1 MDFATLLA
9 MLDADELDLDGLRD
23 GLGELSRV
31 SEGANARIAEL
42 EGENAELSQKYT
54 ETAAKLWEMT
64 QAATSPDK
72 EPEGDEGDEGDEG
85 EDDGPES
92 DEELFGDLFEDNEE

>member
-1 MDFATLLA
+1 MNFATLLA

-42 EGENAELSQKYT
+42 EAANDELSQKYT

-64 QAATSPDK
+64 QAATAPA
-72 EPEGDEGDEGDEG
+72 DEGDEGGKGDDT
-85 EDDGPES
+85 EDDEPES
-92 DEELFGDLFEDNEE
+92 DEELFGDLFED

>member
-9 MLDADELDLDGLRD
+9 MLDADELDLDGVRD

-42 EGENAELSQKYT
+42 EAENEELSQKYT
-54 ETAAKLWEMT
+54 DTAAKLWEMT
-64 QAATSPDK
+64 QAATASAK
-72 EPEGDEGDEGDEG
+72 EPDGDEGDEGDE
-85 EDDGPES
+85 EPES
-92 DEELFGDLFEDNEE
+92 DEELFGDLFEEKK

>member
-1 MDFATLLA
+1 MDFATLLT

-42 EGENAELSQKYT
+42 EAANAELRDKYT
-54 ETAAKLWEMT
+54 ETAAKLWEMA
-64 QAATSPDK
+64 QAATAP
-72 EPEGDEGDEGDEG
+72 GDDT
-85 EDDGPES
+85 EDDDTEDDEPES
-92 DEELFGDLFEDNEE
+92 DEELFGDLFEEKK

>member
-23 GLGELSRV
+23 GLSELSRV

-42 EGENAELSQKYT
+42 EAANDELSQKYT

-64 QAATSPDK
+64 QAATAPAD
-72 EPEGDEGDEGDEG
+72 EGDEVVEGDEGDEER
-85 EDDGPES
+85 ES
-92 DEELFGDLFEDNEE
+92 DEELFGDLFED

>member
-9 MLDADELDLDGLRD
+9 MLGADELDLDGLRD

-42 EGENAELSQKYT
+42 EAENAELSQKYT

-64 QAATSPDK
+64 QAATAPA
-72 EPEGDEGDEGDEG
+72 DEGEGEGDEG
-85 EDDGPES
+85 EDEERES
-92 DEELFGDLFEDNEE
+92 DEELFGDLFEEKK

>member
-9 MLDADELDLDGLRD
+9 MLDADELDVDGLRD

-42 EGENAELSQKYT
+42 EAANSELSQKYT

-64 QAATSPDK
+64 QAATAPADD
-72 EPEGDEGDEGDEG
+72 PEGDDT
-85 EDDGPES
+85 EDDEPES
-92 DEELFGDLFEDNEE
+92 DEELFGDLFED

>member
-42 EGENAELSQKYT
+42 EAANGELERKYT

-64 QAATSPDK
+64 QAATAPAD
-72 EPEGDEGDEGDEG
+72 EGDGEGDEGDDE
-85 EDDGPES
+85 PES
-92 DEELFGDLFEDNEE
+92 DEELFGDLFED

>member
-42 EGENAELSQKYT
+42 EAANAELSDKYKDT
-54 ETAAKLWEMT
+54 TAKLWEMT
-64 QAATSPDK
+64 QAATASAK
-72 EPEGDEGDEGDEG
+72 EPEGDEGDEG
-85 EDDGPES
+85 EDDEPES
-92 DEELFGDLFEDNEE
+92 DEDLFGDLFEEKK

>member
-42 EGENAELSQKYT
+42 EHENSELSDKYT

-64 QAATSPDK
+64 QAATAK
-72 EPEGDEGDEGDEG
+72 EPDGDEGDEGDE
-85 EDDGPES
+85 EPES
-92 DEELFGDLFEDNEE
+92 DEELFGDLFEEKK

>member
-1 MDFATLLA
+1 MDFATLAA

-64 QAATSPDK
+64 QAATAPA
-72 EPEGDEGDEGDEG
+72 GEGDEGDEG
-85 EDDGPES
+85 EGEEPES
-92 DEELFGDLFEDNEE
+92 DEELFGDLFEDEK

>member
-9 MLDADELDLDGLRD
+9 MLDADELDMDGLRQ
-23 GLGELSRV
+23 GLGELSKV

-42 EGENAELSQKYT
+42 EAENGELSQKYT

-64 QAATSPDK
+64 QAATAK
-72 EPEGDEGDEGDEG
+72 EPEGDEGDEGDE
-85 EDDGPES
+85 EPES
-92 DEELFGDLFEDNEE
+92 DEELFGDLFED

>member
-9 MLDADELDLDGLRD
+9 MLDADELDLDGLRN
-23 GLGELSRV
+23 GLGELSKV

-42 EGENAELSQKYT
+42 EAANAELTDKYT

-64 QAATSPDK
+64 QAATAPNK
-72 EPEGDEGDEGDEG
+72 EPEGDEPEGDE
-85 EDDGPES
+85 PES
-92 DEELFGDLFEDNEE
+92 DEELFGDLFEEKK

>member
-9 MLDADELDLDGLRD
+9 MLDADELDLDGLRN
-23 GLGELSRV
+23 GLGELSKV

-64 QAATSPDK
+64 QAATAPNK
-72 EPEGDEGDEGDEG
+72 EPEGDEGDEG
-85 EDDGPES
+85 EDDEPES
-92 DEELFGDLFEDNEE
+92 DEELFGDLFDEKK

>member
-9 MLDADELDLDGLRD
+9 MLDADELDLDGLRN

-64 QAATSPDK
+64 QAATAPA
-72 EPEGDEGDEGDEG
+72 DEGEGEGDEG
-85 EDDGPES
+85 EDEEPES
-92 DEELFGDLFEDNEE
+92 DEELFGDLFEDEK

>member
-1 MDFATLLA
+1 MDFATVLA

-42 EGENAELSQKYT
+42 EHENTELSQKYT

-64 QAATSPDK
+64 QAATAPADDPEDD
-72 EPEGDEGDEGDEG
+72 EPEDDE
-85 EDDGPES
+85 PES
-92 DEELFGDLFEDNEE
+92 DEELFGDLFEEKK

>member
-9 MLDADELDLDGLRD
+9 MLDADELDVDGLRQ
-23 GLGELSRV
+23 GLGELSKV

-42 EGENAELSQKYT
+42 EAANAELSQKYT

-64 QAATSPDK
+64 QAATAPA
-72 EPEGDEGDEGDEG
+72 DEGEGEGDEG
-85 EDDGPES
+85 EDEEPES
-92 DEELFGDLFEDNEE
+92 DEELFGDLFEK

>member
-1 MDFATLLA
+1 

-64 QAATSPDK
+64 QAATAPNK
-72 EPEGDEGDEGDEG
+72 EPEGDEGDEG
-85 EDDGPES
+85 EDDEPES
-92 DEELFGDLFEDNEE
+92 DEELFGDLFEDEK

>member
-1 MDFATLLA
+1 MDFATVLA

-31 SEGANARIAEL
+31 SEGASARIAEL
-42 EGENAELSQKYT
+42 EAENSELAQKYT

-64 QAATSPDK
+64 QAATAPADK
-72 EPEGDEGDEGDEG
+72 GEGEGDDT
-85 EDDGPES
+85 EDDEPES
-92 DEELFGDLFEDNEE
+92 DEELFGDLFED

>member
-1 MDFATLLA
+1 MDFATVLA

-42 EGENAELSQKYT
+42 EAENAELSDKYT

-64 QAATSPDK
+64 QAATAK
-72 EPEGDEGDEGDEG
+72 ESEGDEGDEGDEG
-85 EDDGPES
+85 EDDEPES
-92 DEELFGDLFEDNEE
+92 DEELFGDLFEEKK

>member
-42 EGENAELSQKYT
+42 EAENSELSQKYT

-64 QAATSPDK
+64 QAATAPNK
-72 EPEGDEGDEGDEG
+72 ESEGDEGDEGDE
-85 EDDGPES
+85 EPES
-92 DEELFGDLFEDNEE
+92 DEELFGDLFED

>member
-42 EGENAELSQKYT
+42 EAENGELELKYT

-64 QAATSPDK
+64 QAATALAG
-72 EPEGDEGDEGDEG
+72 EGDEGDDEGDE
-85 EDDGPES
+85 PES
-92 DEELFGDLFEDNEE
+92 DEELFGDLFEEKK

>member
-1 MDFATLLA
+1 MDFATVLA
-9 MLDADELDLDGLRD
+9 MLEADEPDLDGLRD

-42 EGENAELSQKYT
+42 EAANAELSQKYT

-64 QAATSPDK
+64 QAATAPADD
-72 EPEGDEGDEGDEG
+72 PEGDGA

-92 DEELFGDLFEDNEE
+92 DEELFGDLFED

>member
-31 SEGANARIAEL
+31 SEGANARISEL
-42 EGENAELSQKYT
+42 EAENSELSQKYT

-64 QAATSPDK
+64 QAATAPADD
-72 EPEGDEGDEGDEG
+72 PEGDDA
-85 EDDGPES
+85 EDDEPEN
-92 DEELFGDLFEDNEE
+92 DEELFGDLFED

>member
-42 EGENAELSQKYT
+42 EHENSELSQKYT

-64 QAATSPDK
+64 QAATAPAK
-72 EPEGDEGDEGDEG
+72 EPDGDEGDEY
-85 EDDGPES
+85 EDDEPES
-92 DEELFGDLFEDNEE
+92 DEELFGDLFEEKK

>member
-9 MLDADELDLDGLRD
+9 MLDADELDMDGLRGGID
-23 GLGELSRV
+23 ELARV

-64 QAATSPDK
+64 QAATAPADK
-72 EPEGDEGDEGDEG
+72 GEGEGDEG
-85 EDDGPES
+85 EGEEPES
-92 DEELFGDLFEDNEE
+92 DEELFGDLFED

>member
-42 EGENAELSQKYT
+42 EAANAELSQKYT

-64 QAATSPDK
+64 QAATAPADDD
-72 EPEGDEGDEGDEG
+72 PEGDDTDDDE
-85 EDDGPES
+85 PES
-92 DEELFGDLFEDNEE
+92 DEELFGDLFED

>member
-9 MLDADELDLDGLRD
+9 MLDADEPDLDGLRN

-42 EGENAELSQKYT
+42 EAENSELSNKYT

-64 QAATSPDK
+64 QAATAPA
-72 EPEGDEGDEGDEG
+72 DEGDGEGDDA
-85 EDDGPES
+85 EDDEPES
-92 DEELFGDLFEDNEE
+92 DEELFGDLFEEKK

>member
-42 EGENAELSQKYT
+42 EHENSELSQKYT

-64 QAATSPDK
+64 QAATAPA
-72 EPEGDEGDEGDEG
+72 DEGDEGDDA
-85 EDDGPES
+85 EDEEPES
-92 DEELFGDLFEDNEE
+92 DEELFGDLFEEKK

>member
-42 EGENAELSQKYT
+42 EAANDELSRKYT

-64 QAATSPDK
+64 QAATAPA
-72 EPEGDEGDEGDEG
+72 DEGDEDDEGDE
-85 EDDGPES
+85 EPES
-92 DEELFGDLFEDNEE
+92 DEELFGDLFEEKK